1 MKGFKMV
8 RLDRDL
14 NELYC
19 KPGKDRFIFEIGK
32 TYKKRKL
39 PLLCNHGFH
48 FCTSVKDVKHYYSIS
63 NSTFFM
69 EVDTCDSKTDIG
81 NNKVASQHIKI
92 VRNIPLL
99 EVATKVGLK
108 LGESKKIRMF
118 TSKKQYKNYSIL
130 FNTVELAMIFHKR
143 LVERKT
149 VTVTKTLYNYIV
161 S

>member
-8 RLDRDL
+8 KLDRTF

-19 KPGKDRFIFEIGK
+19 KPGKNRFVFEIGK
-32 TYKKRKL
+32 TYKKRN
-39 PLLCNHGFH
+39 PPVLCINGFH
-48 FCTSVKDVKHYYSIS
+48 FCKSVKDVKHYYNIS
-63 NSTFFM
+63 QSTFFM

-81 NNKVASQHIKI
+81 SNKVASQHIKI

-108 LGESKKIRMF
+108 LGESKKIRLF
-118 TSKKQYKNYSIL
+118 TSKKEYKGHQIF